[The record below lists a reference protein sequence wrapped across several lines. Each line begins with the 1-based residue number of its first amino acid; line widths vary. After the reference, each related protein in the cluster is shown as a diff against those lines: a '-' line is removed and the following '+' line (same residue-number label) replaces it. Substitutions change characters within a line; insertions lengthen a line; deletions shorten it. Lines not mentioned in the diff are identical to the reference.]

1 MPSFTRCVLQSGFRK
16 QKCLCCASEELF
28 FYNLIF
34 LPTFVVVFNNNSNNL
49 QCFFFFFF
57 YLLAVKVTTIK
68 LGLQVNVVT
77 VDVSLI
83 RWAWQNK
90 NCFYQL
96 CHLSIWWW
104 LGAEEH
110 GTLEINWLSASCCLF
125 RAVQMFC
132 YSQRV
137 ASFHLRDRPQWGFGV
152 EGRTRSR
159 GLRLLFTVPSCLRAV
174 LWFCKVSYLCLLK

>member
-1 MPSFTRCVLQSGFRK
+1 MGSGSRNACVVLLKNFSSTTSYSSPPLLLFLITTATT
-16 QKCLCCASEELF
+16 CNVFFCC
-28 FYNLIF
+28 
-34 LPTFVVVFNNNSNNL
+34 
-49 QCFFFFFF
+49 C
-57 YLLAVKVTTIK
+57 YLLVVKVTTIK

-96 CHLSIWWW
+96 CQLSIWWW